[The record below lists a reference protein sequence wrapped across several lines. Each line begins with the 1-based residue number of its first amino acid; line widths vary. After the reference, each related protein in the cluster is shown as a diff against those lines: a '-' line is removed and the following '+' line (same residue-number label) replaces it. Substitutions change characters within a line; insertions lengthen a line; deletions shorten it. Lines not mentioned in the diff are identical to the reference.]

1 LASQNELGPQWM
13 DLQSSSFKPPPS
25 TPGMHQ
31 KLTEDGKDFMQ
42 NNTLPTKTLVKLK
55 DNSDVLKI

>member
-1 LASQNELGPQWM
+1 M